1 VTKIV
6 IGGVVVVIA
15 ALLYTMQNSSTE
27 KEETTVSQNVK
38 KNETDSSQKSTK
50 ITTTKVANP
59 QTKIEAITKL
69 EALQTCDI
77 SNTCPEDNSDPRA
90 SDFLR
95 ANMMVNEINRLSD
108 FNNDPEVISKIQEL
122 LSYPDGNVQEALLKI
137 LAISDPEMS
146 NIDPLLGALN
156 KSFDAKNSQ
165 LILKELERYPDA
177 FSQYETIFEQVLKTG
192 SFGASQELSK
202 SLAPFLTDENRE
214 VYEAVLKELNPN
226 SKKAKNL
233 ESILFEF
240 SMQQNG
246 G

>member
-1 VTKIV
+1 MTKIV

-156 KSFDAKNSQ
+156 KSFDAKNATMALSSPP
-165 LILKELERYPDA
+165 LRKTPIL
-177 FSQYETIFEQVLKTG
+177 
-192 SFGASQELSK
+192 
-202 SLAPFLTDENRE
+202 
-214 VYEAVLKELNPN
+214 
-226 SKKAKNL
+226 
-233 ESILFEF
+233 
-240 SMQQNG
+240 
-246 G
+246 